1 VRFLGGVDG
10 DEVSV
15 VRRAANKRRFL
26 LLKGDDQLDSELDD
40 ILEVPWEREGALLDE
55 IRKDGIMDETVERA
69 VVAAVRLLKGVEGE
83 FSPELVEKLGTELYG
98 RNNPKLNSTS
108 VKSPTELFGDEDADE
123 DDSYG
128 SASGADKDG
137 SGSGTDL
144 EGTASA
150 PKVAQDSDGNDAEPD
165 DDADDSKGKKKKKLP
180 FGGRKA
186 KPFSKAETDSDSGD
200 VANEVETNEGGTVE
214 VQVPVRKEDGTW
226 DLSGVPVESRP
237 FFEEIISK
245 ADKTESELAETR
257 EELAKSQDDL
267 RHRDMIQKAASYSH
281 VAPTDDLAPI
291 LKEASEKFDP
301 ETFEKLEALL
311 SGAEERV
318 AKGGLFTEMGRA
330 SLNDGE
336 TKEGPW
342 AQIEKMASDLVEKS
356 GELSQ
361 EQALDRVLKTAE
373 GARLYERY
381 QAEEY
386 HYGAGNGGVA

>member
-1 VRFLGGVDG
+1 
-10 DEVSV
+10 
-15 VRRAANKRRFL
+15 
-26 LLKGDDQLDSELDD
+26 
-40 ILEVPWEREGALLDE
+40 
-55 IRKDGIMDETVERA
+55 
-69 VVAAVRLLKGVEGE
+69 
-83 FSPELVEKLGTELYG
+83 
-98 RNNPKLNSTS
+98 
-108 VKSPTELFGDEDADE
+108 
-123 DDSYG
+123 
-128 SASGADKDG
+128 
-137 SGSGTDL
+137 
-144 EGTASA
+144 
-150 PKVAQDSDGNDAEPD
+150 
-165 DDADDSKGKKKKKLP
+165 
-180 FGGRKA
+180 
-186 KPFSKAETDSDSGD
+186 
-200 VANEVETNEGGTVE
+200 
-214 VQVPVRKEDGTW
+214 
-226 DLSGVPVESRP
+226 
-237 FFEEIISK
+237 
-245 ADKTESELAETR
+245 
-257 EELAKSQDDL
+257 
-267 RHRDMIQKAASYSH
+267 MIQKAASYSH